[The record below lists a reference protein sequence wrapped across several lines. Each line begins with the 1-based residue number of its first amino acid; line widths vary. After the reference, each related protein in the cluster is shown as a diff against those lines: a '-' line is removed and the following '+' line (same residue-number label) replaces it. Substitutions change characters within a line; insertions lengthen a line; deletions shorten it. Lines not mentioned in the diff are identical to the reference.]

1 MMTVHIVLAMLLAL
15 AVVCGLIF
23 VYKGYQAWRVG
34 QQLAE
39 ELNTIVFEAITEAS
53 LSRDDMTAPPQK
65 NKTAED
71 YLADIQTPAML
82 TTLLTALVKKCGSIT
97 VDLNDFLAIEEE
109 DYISIYVN
117 KTTQSLILSMD
128 HNLEEKAKEA
138 TAEPY
143 IMGNF
148 RESDDPTYH

>member
-1 MMTVHIVLAMLLAL
+1 MMMVHVVLLILLAL
-15 AVVCGLIF
+15 AVGCGLIF
-23 VYKGYQAWRVG
+23 AYKGYQAWRTG
-34 QQLAE
+34 QQLAD
-39 ELNTIVFEAITEAS
+39 ELNNIVFEALTESS
-53 LSRDDMTAPPQK
+53 LAAEGMPQVPK
-65 NKTAED
+65 QRKTAED
-71 YLADIQTPAML
+71 YLADIQTPDML
-82 TTLLTALVKKCGSIT
+82 TTLLTAMVKKYGSIT
-97 VDLNDFLAIEEE
+97 VDLDDFLAMEEG